1 MTDAP
6 NSLTVL
12 LWQHE
17 NHSARLAAP
26 AWDERT
32 RDALVLAHEA
42 LAGRPDLQQG
52 LVDTWTHFR
61 ELLECAQAHAQA
73 RQGLLELARL
83 LNLERVAAL
92 SDLDDALNNRD
103 AVLGRQEAYER
114 GYADAMQDA
123 AADAY
128 GQVADDIADAT
139 GMGGHTAR
147 QVLAALSGA
156 AADEHAL
163 DMLIDTLVER
173 LRIAGF

>member
-52 LVDTWTHFR
+52 LVDTWTH
-61 ELLECAQAHAQA
+61 
-73 RQGLLELARL
+73 LARL